1 MKKLEFLRA
10 DWLLGV
16 VVAIAIIVF
25 NLSSDL
31 VRSLERK
38 AYDLGVRATSREPA
52 KNIAIIAID
61 RESLD
66 RIGRWPW
73 SREVLA
79 KMTDQLAAAKAKVI
93 ANTILLSEP
102 QIDPGYQYVVKL
114 LEIAQRNAPAEGA
127 GAAGGQMGEFVA
139 LLKSAEENLNTD
151 RKLAESYAKAGNVV
165 QPMLF
170 TIGEPRGRPDKP
182 LPAFVLKNAVVT
194 PKGGEVLALP
204 TLAVEVPIDAVGS
217 VAAGVGHL
225 NANPD
230 VDGGIRTE
238 PLIVQYFDQF
248 FPS

>member
-16 VVAIAIIVF
+16 VVVIAIIVF

-38 AYDLGVRATSREPA
+38 AYDLGVRATARDPA

-102 QIDPGYQYVVKL
+102 QIDPGYQYVLKL
-114 LEIAQRNAPAEGA
+114 LEIAQKSEG
-127 GAAGGQMGEFVA
+127 
-139 LLKSAEENLNTD
+139 
-151 RKLAESYAKAGNVV
+151 
-165 QPMLF
+165 
-170 TIGEPRGRPDKP
+170 
-182 LPAFVLKNAVVT
+182 
-194 PKGGEVLALP
+194 
-204 TLAVEVPIDAVGS
+204 GS
-217 VAAGVGHL
+217 VAAE
-225 NANPD
+225 
-230 VDGGIRTE
+230 GGQTGQMVA
-238 PLIVQYFDQF
+238 L
-248 FPS
+248 